1 MDLATPS
8 PPRTVVLA
16 ADGAVAVAAS
26 SSVSLLAGATLLPN
40 IDNFLMLSDN
50 SLTLICHISLADDK
64 SIK

>member
-16 ADGAVAVAAS
+16 AAGAAVAAS